1 MIEAKI
7 ADNEQTPIL
16 KSRRRFS
23 LVEKMEIVRAS
34 QVPGQSV
41 AQVAQAYAV
50 NANQLFKWRRQYL
63 NESNPVSRQLVP
75 IHVEPSQRCQ
85 EDSKSCQIEIELG
98 NGCRIIVHGDA
109 NPALLRMALKSL
121 GQ

>member
-63 NESNPVSRQLVP
+63 NESNPVSRELVP
-75 IHVEPSQRCQ
+75 IHVEPFQRSE
-85 EDSKSCQIEIELG
+85 EDPECARIEIELG
-98 NGCRIIVHGDA
+98 TGCRIVVHGEA
-109 NPALLRMALKSL
+109 SPILLRTALKSL

>member
-1 MIEAKI
+1 MIE
-7 ADNEQTPIL
+7 EQITGNAQPPML
-16 KSRRRFS
+16 KARRRFS

-63 NESNPVSRQLVP
+63 NESNPAYRQLVP

-85 EDSKSCQIEIELG
+85 EDSKSRQIEIELG

-109 NPALLRMALKSL
+109 SPILLRTALKSL
-121 GQ
+121 AQ

>member
-1 MIEAKI
+1 MIEEKI

-63 NESNPVSRQLVP
+63 NESNPVSRELVP
-75 IHVEPSQRCQ
+75 IHVEPSQRSQ
-85 EDSKSCQIEIELG
+85 EDPECARIEIELG
-98 NGCRIIVHGDA
+98 TGCRIVVHGDA
-109 NPALLRMALKSL
+109 SPILLRTALKSL

>member
-1 MIEAKI
+1 MIE
-7 ADNEQTPIL
+7 EQITGNAQPPML
-16 KSRRRFS
+16 KARRRFS

-63 NESNPVSRQLVP
+63 NESNPVSRELVP
-75 IHVEPSQRCQ
+75 IHVEPSQRSQ
-85 EDSKSCQIEIELG
+85 EDPECARIEIELG
-98 NGCRIIVHGDA
+98 TGCRIVVHGDA
-109 NPALLRMALKSL
+109 SPILLRTEIGRAHV
-121 GQ
+121 

>member
-63 NESNPVSRQLVP
+63 NESNPVYRQLVP

-109 NPALLRMALKSL
+109 NPVLLRTALKSL